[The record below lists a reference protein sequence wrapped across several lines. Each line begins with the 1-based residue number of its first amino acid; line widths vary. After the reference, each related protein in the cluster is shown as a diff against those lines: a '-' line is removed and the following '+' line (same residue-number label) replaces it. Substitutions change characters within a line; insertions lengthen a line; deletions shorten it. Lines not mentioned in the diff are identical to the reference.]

1 MAMTERKGF
10 TKVPEF
16 DGSASTFEVWSY
28 KMRGFLQSE
37 PGYRGLL
44 EWIERLATME
54 EDDHGNRPMS
64 LLRAKM
70 TMHEDMDERGI
81 DAWASERIPELKGA
95 DPDTRWLTHRVM
107 DRRALG
113 VAGR

>member
-1 MAMTERKGF
+1 MEKGREEEGRGHRGKGMWPSSAETYSLDPGGGERHGGERKPMAMTERKGF

-44 EWIERLATME
+44 E
-54 EDDHGNRPMS
+54 
-64 LLRAKM
+64 
-70 TMHEDMDERGI
+70 
-81 DAWASERIPELKGA
+81 
-95 DPDTRWLTHRVM
+95 
-107 DRRALG
+107 
-113 VAGR
+113 